1 MNSKLILKAVLYT
14 TALFSVCV
22 EGKVIRKCIPK
33 GTKSAIG
40 AQMIVHGYEWGP
52 AVPKIIVEFQ
62 DKVSG
67 FDIDTFAVKT
77 DHVEREIIDVYNTD
91 ANGKKQKGASKYV
104 GLELTVKASVIPSLG
119 FSMGGEAS
127 PFTYDMNTGRNSWS
141 TNYELDLD
149 LKEGKSFKDGKLEYG
164 ANKKIWKTFKYNL
177 ADNYVV
183 PETKEWKKDSFTA
196 HSITLQRASF
206 TPKGVEKDGG
216 KNPLVIWLH
225 GAGEG
230 GRNIDITLL
239 GNEVTALAKEEIQK
253 YFISDDLKGAYV
265 LAVQT
270 PTMWMDRGN
279 STYNSDISG
288 KRQTSIYDAVLFE
301 AIKDYVANNSDIDTN
316 RIYVGG
322 CSNGGYMT
330 MNMMFEHGDF
340 FTAFY
345 PICEAYMDR
354 NISEDMIEGVK
365 GYNIW
370 FLHSEDDTTVD
381 PLATS
386 ISTYYRLMNAGA
398 KNVHYTLTDHV
409 IGTDDPEV
417 QYMGHYSWVYAFNDQ
432 VKNQFD
438 NTKVVADF
446 ENITIKDGKVIT
458 TDNYVTNANCN
469 KDGNMWS
476 WLASQR
482 KN

>member
-1 MNSKLILKAVLYT
+1 MNAKLILKALLYV
-14 TALFSVCV
+14 TALFSVSV
-22 EGKVIRKCIPK
+22 EGKAIRKCIPK
-33 GTKSAIG
+33 ASKSAIG
-40 AQMIVHGYEWGP
+40 AQMIV
-52 AVPKIIVEFQ
+52 Q
-62 DKVSG
+62 DH
-67 FDIDTFAVKT
+67 I
-77 DHVEREIIDVYNTD
+77 EREIIDAYNTD
-91 ANGKKQKGASKYV
+91 ASGKKQKGPSKYV
-104 GLELTVKASVIPSLG
+104 ALEFTVKAAVIPSFG
-119 FSMGGEAS
+119 VSMGGEAS
-127 PFTYDMNTGRNSWS
+127 PFTYDMDTGRNSWS

-149 LKEGKSFKDGKLEYG
+149 LKEGKSFKVGKLEYG
-164 ANKKIWKTFKYNL
+164 GDKKVWKTFKYNL

-196 HSITLQRASF
+196 HCITLQRASF

-230 GRNIDITLL
+230 GRDIDITLL
-239 GNEVTALAKEEIQK
+239 GNEVTALAKEGIQK

-279 STYNSDISG
+279 SAYNNDIS
-288 KRQTSIYDAVLFE
+288 
-301 AIKDYVANNSDIDTN
+301 DYVANNSDIDTD
-316 RIYVGG
+316 RIYIGG

-354 NISEDMIEGVK
+354 NISEDMIEDIK
-365 GYNIW
+365 DYNIW

-432 VKNQFD
+432 VKKQFD
-438 NTKVVADF
+438 NAKVVADF
-446 ENITIKDGKVIT
+446 ENITIKDGKVTT
-458 TDNYVTNANCN
+458 TDNYVTNANCS